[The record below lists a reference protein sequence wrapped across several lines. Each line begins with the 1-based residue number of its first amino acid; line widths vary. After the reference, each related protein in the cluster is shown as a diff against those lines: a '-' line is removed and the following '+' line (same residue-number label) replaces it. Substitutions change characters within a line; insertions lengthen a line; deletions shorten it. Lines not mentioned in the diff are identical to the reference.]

1 MDKVYRNAAVTLINA
16 AGEGPDCGLPGVS
29 SIPRR
34 RQSVVTIQNVTY
46 STVPSVRLEMLES
59 AWATRGC
66 KVNLT
71 TPSNIL
77 LTTHNTGTYQEG
89 LLSRRRLV
97 FNQSHVAFQCMESYA
112 FDTFISIFPIL
123 QSNLSFQYPDPNF
136 EDTMQGFPALF
147 AEEDTSYGSDRAKLR
162 RIDRRITEFLN
173 RTLSYEADML
183 NAFMGVLHQAWILPN
198 PSYHFWGL
206 PFDPYTEGA
215 MPTEDSLLA
224 SLFWL
229 HKDEMRQIS
238 RRELFPS
245 WTWAGWHGLKAFRGS
260 ESVRYLAGGVS
271 FEDIHDQRLSLLEYI
286 SQMRT
291 SWRMN
296 DFKPLLYVTGWF
308 TQMFVHFE
316 PESWDP
322 HRFRASRGASIK
334 LPRIKVHLVC
344 PEGVDPRTL
353 AGVWPTIVFQ
363 DGHDRRKAHGLVLK
377 DCGNGAFEISG
388 ISEHE
393 FSLTPSD
400 QAQASIHAPEEVI
413 QFGVLNRQRED
424 ELKVEWRTIK
434 LV

>member
-1 MDKVYRNAAVTLINA
+1 MHMDKVYRNAAVTLIDA

-29 SIPRR
+29 SVPRR

-46 STVPSVRLEMLES
+46 ST
-59 AWATRGC
+59 
-66 KVNLT
+66 
-71 TPSNIL
+71 
-77 LTTHNTGTYQEG
+77 
-89 LLSRRRLV
+89 
-97 FNQSHVAFQCMESYA
+97 FQCMESYA
-112 FDTFISIFPIL
+112 FDTFSSIFPIL

-147 AEEDTSYGSDRAKLR
+147 AEEDTSYGSDHAKLR

-173 RTLSYEADML
+173 RTLSHEADML

-206 PFDPYTEGA
+206 PFDPYAEGA
-215 MPTEDSLLA
+215 MPTEDSLLT

-245 WTWAGWHGLKAFRGS
+245 WNWAGWHGLKAFRGS

-271 FEDIHDQRLSLLEYI
+271 FEDIHDQRLSLPEYI

-377 DCGNGAFEISG
+377 YCGNGAFEISG

-413 QFGVLNRQRED
+413 QFGVLNRQKED
-424 ELKVEWRTIK
+424 KLKVEWRTIK